1 MSSPTSWSS
10 ASPET
15 GRAAAAGDPPAGDP
29 SAADLVARLRAA
41 GCVFAED
48 EARLLGELPEAGGAR
63 EAAVRRRVAGERLEH
78 VLGWAELSGVR
89 IAVTPGVFVPR
100 RRTEALVAVAR
111 RLLAPG
117 GVLLEV
123 CCGSGAIA
131 RVLAELCGPA
141 RVHASDVDP
150 RAVACAERNLAG
162 WGDVSVADVVDGVPT
177 DLRGRVTLLV
187 ANVPYVP
194 TDELD
199 LLPRDARDG
208 EPRRTHDGGDD
219 GLDVLRRV
227 LAAAGE
233 WLAPG
238 GATVSELA
246 PGQGAAAI
254 AAAVHAGLAA
264 HAVLADDEDGA
275 GTLVLVARR
284 P

>member
-1 MSSPTSWSS
+1 MT
-10 ASPET
+10 
-15 GRAAAAGDPPAGDP
+15 
-29 SAADLVARLRAA
+29 RLRAA

-48 EARLLGELPEAGGAR
+48 EARLLGELPEAGGIR
-63 EAAVRRRVAGERLEH
+63 DDAVRRRIAGEQLEH
-78 VLGWAELSGVR
+78 VLGWAELAGVR
-89 IAVTPGVFVPR
+89 VLVTPGVFVPR
-100 RRTEALVAVAR
+100 RRTEALVAVAAD
-111 RLLAPG
+111 LLTPD

-131 RVLAELCGPA
+131 RVLAERCGPT

-162 WGDVSVADVVDGVPT
+162 RATVSVADVVDGVPL

-194 TDELD
+194 TGELD

-208 EPRRTHDGGDD
+208 EPRRTHDGGVD

-238 GATVSELA
+238 GAVVSELA
-246 PGQGAAAI
+246 LGQETAAISAAAT
-254 AAAVHAGLAA
+254 AGLLA
-264 HAVLADDEDGA
+264 HVVVDDDEDGA
-275 GTLVLVARR
+275 GVVVLVAHRR
-284 P
+284 A